1 MDDSS
6 PKGPSV
12 PTKPPTTEPTE
23 GELSRMAREAVR
35 QPPDPRLDKQL
46 ARLGL
51 TDADQAADVRTPQPA
66 VRAAELESQVEG
78 LREQLRRA
86 QLASWALAGVAAIL
100 AVVVVVLLAR

>member
-6 PKGPSV
+6 PNGPSV
-12 PTKPPTTEPTE
+12 PTKPPTPEPSE

-51 TDADQAADVRTPQPA
+51 TDADPAADSRTPQQA
-66 VRAAELESQVEG
+66 ARSAELEAQIAG

-86 QLASWALAGVAAIL
+86 QLGSWALAGVAAIL